1 MPTRTTPLHSWLS
14 RAGALL
20 LALSLAT
27 PVVHA
32 AGDAP
37 SKPGAS
43 KKRLGKRAEA
53 EVAAKAQAH
62 ADALKSALD
71 EAQAQRDQASADAR
85 PLLAQGRHE
94 DAALQLLDAAS
105 SYKDAILHI
114 EAAEQF
120 LAAADR
126 RHTAALA
133 KGRDAAAA
141 ARTLLAE
148 VGPDPVTDGGVDVR
162 LARIPHDQVDALL
175 ERCATVERG
184 LAARATQ
191 LRRQTRGR
199 KELAAGASLLA
210 VGITGLGVIVGGTVY
225 RVARKEELAAIAG
238 RESEY
243 DLSALDAQGR
253 RGDAMIGV
261 GAVLGTVGVVLG
273 ATLLALGARDLRGRR
288 TPELASLRV
297 APTLGG
303 LMLSGRF

>member
-1 MPTRTTPLHSWLS
+1 MPIRTSILHSWLS
-14 RAGALL
+14 RAGAFL

-32 AGDAP
+32 ADP
-37 SKPGAS
+37 SRKPGAS
-43 KKRLGKRAEA
+43 KKKLGKRAEA
-53 EVAAKAQAH
+53 EAAAKAKAR

-71 EAQAQRDQASADAR
+71 EAQTQRDQALAGVR
-85 PLLAQGRHE
+85 PLLSRGHHE
-94 DAALQLLDAAS
+94 DAALHLLDAALT
-105 SYKDAILHI
+105 YDDAVLHI

-133 KGRDAAAA
+133 RGRDAVTA

-148 VGPDPVTDGGVDVR
+148 VGPDPVADERVDVR
-162 LARIPHDQVDALL
+162 VVRVPHAQVEALL
-175 ERCATVERG
+175 ERCVAVERG
-184 LAARATQ
+184 LEARAKQ

-199 KELAAGASLLA
+199 QELAAGASLLA
-210 VGITGLGVIVGGTVY
+210 IGLTGFGVLAGGTVY
-225 RVARKEELAAIAG
+225 RAARREELAAIAG
-238 RESEY
+238 HESEY

-273 ATLLALGARDLRGRR
+273 ASLLALGARDLRGRR
-288 TPELASLRV
+288 APELASLRV

-303 LMLSGRF
+303 LVLSGRF